1 MEEIFDTTNSEKYN
15 ELLKNIEFYKILV
28 TNKIGVYYF
37 NKISENTN
45 IKEIKTAIENDAN
58 VNTKYIMAQNELN
71 VHLQEKKKD
80 DDTKK
85 ATKQAAE
92 KVAKKAKKAAK
103 KAEKA
108 ANQAPKQ

>member
-1 MEEIFDTTNSEKYN
+1 M
-15 ELLKNIEFYKILV
+15 KNIEFYKILV

-71 VHLQEKKKD
+71 VHLK
-80 DDTKK
+80 
-85 ATKQAAE
+85 
-92 KVAKKAKKAAK
+92 
-103 KAEKA
+103 
-108 ANQAPKQ
+108 